1 MEIPSNDILRG
12 RGFRPSLDRLLRF
25 DHTTELRYEAEYG
38 AERVAQLRNGVVFG
52 FLLYVMHGISKV
64 ALFPGAV
71 LLIFTV
77 TAFVVLPFAV
87 LYYRYMDAMQHRTRE
102 NLLFLGVSVATI
114 LPVYMVYTEDQR
126 LGLYFN
132 MDVVICV
139 VFSNALLAL
148 RFQHAVFYTLSVFVF
163 VALAILLKDDV
174 DTGLKK
180 ALVFQ
185 FATVC
190 TVCLYSNYLFERRRC
205 MDYCMSSEAVLRA
218 DAAETSEKQFQLMS
232 QTDALTGLPNR
243 RFLDETLDE
252 WAADDRSAV
261 VMMVDID
268 HFKMFNDAL
277 GHPAGDECLRT
288 IARTFAHSFSEP
300 GQFCARFGGE
310 EFILAVRDAGELRAR
325 RMAQALVRAI
335 EDMRI
340 PHPGRTDGMEIVTIS
355 VGVALKPVDVTTS
368 RENFLSLADE
378 ALYQAKRRGRNRFV
392 VSDGICESQSA
403 VTV

>member
-12 RGFRPSLDRLLRF
+12 QAIRPSLDRLLRF
-25 DHTTELRYEAEYG
+25 DHTTEMRYEAEYG
-38 AERVAQLRNGVVFG
+38 AERVAQLRSGIVFG
-52 FLLYVMHGISKV
+52 FLLYVMHGVSKV
-64 ALFPGAV
+64 ALFPGAA
-71 LLIFTV
+71 LLIFSV

-87 LYYRYMDAMQHRTRE
+87 LYYRYMDSMRHAARE
-102 NLLFLGVSVATI
+102 NFLFWGVSVATI
-114 LPVYMVYTEDQR
+114 LPIYMVYVQDQR

-132 MDVVICV
+132 LDVVICL
-139 VFSNALLAL
+139 VFSNALLTL
-148 RFQHAVFYTLSVFVF
+148 RFKHAAYYTISAFVL
-163 VALAILLKDDV
+163 VALAILLHDDI

-205 MDYCMSSEAVLRA
+205 TDYCMSLEAVLRA
-218 DAAETSEKQFQLMS
+218 DAAETSEKQFQVMS
-232 QTDALTGLPNR
+232 RTDALTGLPNR

-261 VMMVDID
+261 VMMIDID

-277 GHPAGDECLRT
+277 GHPAGDECLKV
-288 IARTFAHSFSEP
+288 IADTFARYFSGP
-300 GQFCARFGGE
+300 DQFCARFGGE
-310 EFILAVRDAGELRAR
+310 EFTVVLRDAGELRAR
-325 RMAQALVRAI
+325 RMAQAVVAI
-335 EDMRI
+335 IEGMRI
-340 PHPGRTDGMEIVTIS
+340 PHPGRTDGTEFVTIS
-355 VGVALKPVDVTTS
+355 AGVALKPVDVKTS

-392 VSDGICESQSA
+392 VSDGACESQSA
-403 VTV
+403 ATV